1 MIRRPPRSTPKPS
14 SAASDVYKRQPL
26 EKSRAPPPGAPG
38 QPPEDG
44 RLERGRIL
52 WFDRDKN
59 FGFIAAEVGGEN
71 VFIHGFDV
79 KGFEPDSGDPRTSRP
94 PAKNDLCVFIRRRL
108 LPTTHY
114 RHPRRPV
121 GTSPSAS
128 GGTGPRAS
136 DFWGERST
144 RRRRMMI
151 YTCKNST
158 CCAPR

>member
-1 MIRRPPRSTPKPS
+1 MYPPRGPMMPPYGAPPPMMPPRPPPPPMAPAVPPPPPVDYQAL
-14 SAASDVYKRQPL
+14 AAQKAQRQSVHEERPL

-94 PAKNDLCVFIRRRL
+94 PAKNDLTVFIRGRDVGGRL
-108 LPTTHY
+108 
-114 RHPRRPV
+114 
-121 GTSPSAS
+121 
-128 GGTGPRAS
+128 
-136 DFWGERST
+136 
-144 RRRRMMI
+144 
-151 YTCKNST
+151 K
-158 CCAPR
+158 